1 MTTRTAIIAS
11 SVGLHARP
19 ASLFVQKVTRS
30 GLPVTISRPG
40 GKPVNAASMLAVKG
54 AYHGCSSQCTYRCV
68 VLPDPLSVLTTRI
81 SSRSRRCS
89 GCTTPLRA

>member
-30 GLPVTISRPG
+30 GLRVTISRPG
-40 GKPVNAASMLAVKG
+40 GKWSRA
-54 AYHGCSSQCTYRCV
+54 
-68 VLPDPLSVLTTRI
+68 TR
-81 SSRSRRCS
+81 S
-89 GCTTPLRA
+89 G

>member
-30 GLPVTISRPG
+30 GLPVAIARPG
-40 GKPVNAASMLAVKG
+40 GTPVNAASMLAVMSLGVKCGEEVELSCDAENSEAFLDELVAFLAVDHDAKG
-54 AYHGCSSQCTYRCV
+54 
-68 VLPDPLSVLTTRI
+68 
-81 SSRSRRCS
+81 
-89 GCTTPLRA
+89 

>member
-30 GLPVTISRPG
+30 VTISRPG
-40 GKPVNAASMLAVKG
+40 GKPVNAASMLAVMSLGVKCGEEVELSCDAEKG
-54 AYHGCSSQCTYRCV
+54 DAFLDELVAFLAVDHDAKG
-68 VLPDPLSVLTTRI
+68 
-81 SSRSRRCS
+81 
-89 GCTTPLRA
+89 

>member
-40 GKPVNAASMLAVKG
+40 GKPVNAASMLAVGVKWGEEVELSCDAAIGDAFLDELVAFLAVDHDAKG
-54 AYHGCSSQCTYRCV
+54 
-68 VLPDPLSVLTTRI
+68 
-81 SSRSRRCS
+81 
-89 GCTTPLRA
+89 

>member
-30 GLPVTISRPG
+30 GLPVTIARPG
-40 GKPVNAASMLAVKG
+40 QSHSLKNTG
-54 AYHGCSSQCTYRCV
+54 RR
-68 VLPDPLSVLTTRI
+68 PLRFINFIGQLQS
-81 SSRSRRCS
+81 
-89 GCTTPLRA
+89 TTPAAPAAR